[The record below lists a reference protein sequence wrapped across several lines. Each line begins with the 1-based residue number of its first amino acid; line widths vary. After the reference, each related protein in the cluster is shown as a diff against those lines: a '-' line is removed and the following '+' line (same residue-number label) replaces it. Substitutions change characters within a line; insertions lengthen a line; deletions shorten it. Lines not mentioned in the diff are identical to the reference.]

1 MDIVERAVNNE
12 RNLNIMD
19 ESLSKIKNDK
29 NDILQYIGL
38 KGKELSTMHKQ
49 LKLYRYIESID
60 EIQSGCYVR
69 YIYLKTSYR
78 LLTGGIVVNIKQF
91 IHDNDNDNDS
101 DYLITLK
108 NKMNRFFTIKFNQII
123 LFQKLTDQEQI
134 ILKLLKYIE

>member
-38 KGKELSTMHKQ
+38 KGKELTAIHKQ
-49 LKLYRYIESID
+49 LKLYRYIESIH

-69 YIYLKTSYR
+69 YISLKTSYR
-78 LLTGGIVVNIKQF
+78 LLTGGIVVNIKHR
-91 IHDNDNDNDS
+91 INDNDN

-134 ILKLLKYIE
+134 ILNLLKYIE

>member
-38 KGKELSTMHKQ
+38 NGKELSTMHKQ
-49 LKLYRYIESID
+49 LRLYRYIESID

-69 YIYLKTSYR
+69 YISLKTSYR
-78 LLTGGIVVNIKQF
+78 LLTGGIVVNIKQP
-91 IHDNDNDNDS
+91 INDNDNDS

-134 ILKLLKYIE
+134 ILNLLKYIE